1 MRVQFILRVTDD
13 KLVDNLIQPYYYEH
27 ELNNLISE
35 CLSAYYYIQE
45 VKDIIDGKKEPED
58 TVETVQARIDDIR
71 ADVATQEF
79 LANELQK
86 TIEAGTL
93 EVSEILNRTNEASKS
108 EVAKTTQTE
117 YGVPVLKIEQYNFN
131 TDVKKLEP
139 KQEQSDDIL
148 KILVIAVRK
157 LAEASG
163 NSETVVLLNGAD
175 LSGVVDSSPRNSNNV
190 EKIRSEYDV
199 KNILPSYML
208 TTTTSQFSTYNP
220 PVHYKPGWYRSI
232 SFELDDDEVYQEV
245 VLKNKWF
252 YGSLNYFVVKLLSA
266 YYYNEHFRE
275 LVVNDA
281 INARH
286 TNVKIP
292 DEFKKD
298 LSILDITTDRKFALI
313 RPEYIKKDL
322 TKYVDKGSHT
332 YYVARFTQVLA
343 KWLVSGVDTS
353 RLSADEQSVL
363 QDSYQI
369 NENDI
374 VDIYDILN
382 CNVIEFDL
390 EKASLQEVA
399 I

>member
-13 KLVDNLIQPYYYEH
+13 KLVDDLIKPYYYEH

-35 CLSAYYYIQE
+35 CLSAYYYVQE
-45 VKDIIDGKKEPED
+45 VKDIIDGRKEPED
-58 TVETVQARIDDIR
+58 TVETMQARIDSIR
-71 ADVATQEF
+71 ADIATQEF
-79 LANELQK
+79 LASELQK

-108 EVAKTTQTE
+108 GVAKTTQTE
-117 YGVPVLKIEQYNFN
+117 YGVPVLRIEQHNFN
-131 TDVKKLEP
+131 TDVKRPEP

-148 KILVIAVRK
+148 KILVMAVKK

-163 NSETVVLLNGAD
+163 NSETVALLNNTIK
-175 LSGVVDSSPRNSNNV
+175 SGVVDSSPRNSNNA

-208 TTTTSQFSTYNP
+208 TTTTSQFSTYNS
-220 PVHYKPGWYRSI
+220 PVRCKPGWYRNI
-232 SFELDDDEVYQEV
+232 SFELDDDTVYQEV

-266 YYYNEHFRE
+266 YYYNERFRE

-281 INARH
+281 INARY
-286 TNVKIP
+286 TNVKIL

-298 LSILDITTDRKFALI
+298 SSILDITTDRKFALI

-322 TKYVDKGSHT
+322 TKYVDKDSHT
-332 YYVARFTQVLA
+332 YRVARFTQVLA
-343 KWLVSGVDTS
+343 KWLVSGVDAS
-353 RLSADEQSVL
+353 RLSTDEQFVL
-363 QDSYQI
+363 LNTGKYKD
-369 NENDI
+369 DI

-382 CNVIEFDL
+382 CNVVEFDL
-390 EKASLQEVA
+390 GKASLQEVA

>member
-1 MRVQFILRVTDD
+1 MRVQFVLQVTDD
-13 KLVDNLIQPYYYEH
+13 KLVDKLIQPYYYEH

-35 CLSAYYYIQE
+35 CLSAYYYVQE

-58 TVETVQARIDDIR
+58 TAETVQAHIDGIR
-71 ADVATQEF
+71 ADTATQE
-79 LANELQK
+79 LLVNELQK

-93 EVSEILNRTNEASKS
+93 EVSEILNRTNEVSKS
-108 EVAKTTQTE
+108 GVAKTTQTE
-117 YGVPVLKIEQYNFN
+117 YGVPVLRVEQHNFN
-131 TDVKKLEP
+131 TDVKRPEP

-148 KILVIAVRK
+148 KILVIAVKK

-163 NSETVVLLNGAD
+163 NSETVALLNNTD
-175 LSGVVDSSPRNSNNV
+175 LSGVVNSSPKNSNDA

-208 TTTTSQFSTYNP
+208 TTTTSQFSTYNS
-220 PVHYKPGWYRSI
+220 PVRCKPGWYRNI
-232 SFELDDDEVYQEV
+232 SFELDDDEVYYEV
-245 VLKNKWF
+245 VYKHKWW
-252 YGSLNYFVVKLLSA
+252 YGSLNSFVVELLSA

-281 INARH
+281 INAKY

-298 LSILDITTDRKFALI
+298 PSILDITTDRKFALI

-322 TKYVDKGSHT
+322 TKYVGEDSHT
-332 YYVARFTQVLA
+332 YHVARFTQVLA
-343 KWLVSGVDTS
+343 KWLVLGVDAS
-353 RLSADEQSVL
+353 RLSADEQSIL
-363 QDSYQI
+363 QGSYWI
-369 NENDI
+369 DENDI

-382 CNVIEFDL
+382 CNVVEFDL
-390 EKASLQEVA
+390 GKASLQEVA